1 MLWFVITHSVNKTP
15 GDFIQKGITRTHKK
29 PHVITGKKLFA
40 SEDEVKVVYSAKL
53 ELYAAAWGFTLSPMA
68 KCLQSCCMG
77 PPLVNEWQ
85 LLDSFIKTTD
95 GRGSGEELEQM
106 QCWWNVNEAAGPF
119 HSLRGWPEPKQPV
132 WAAPSPYPKS
142 GFGWDHGAPA
152 GEIWCRGGNFSA
164 ASAGGRVP
172 TAAP

>member
-95 GRGSGEELEQM
+95 GRGSGEELEQVLVKCERGRGTFSQLAWLARAQAACLGSPFPLSKIWLRLRSWCPCRWDLM
-106 QCWWNVNEAAGPF
+106 SWW
-119 HSLRGWPEPKQPV
+119 
-132 WAAPSPYPKS
+132 
-142 GFGWDHGAPA
+142 
-152 GEIWCRGGNFSA
+152 
-164 ASAGGRVP
+164 
-172 TAAP
+172 